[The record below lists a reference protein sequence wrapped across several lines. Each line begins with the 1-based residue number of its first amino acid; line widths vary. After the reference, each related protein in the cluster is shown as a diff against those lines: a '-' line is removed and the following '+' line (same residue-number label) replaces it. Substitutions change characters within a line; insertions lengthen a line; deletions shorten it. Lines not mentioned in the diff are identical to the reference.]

1 MICTINWPIAP
12 QRYPLGVGALSGIRI
27 LDFTRVVSGPYCT
40 QLLSDLGAEVVK
52 IERPGSGDDAR
63 AFGPPFVKGESVY
76 FLSLNRGKK
85 SVVIDLSTDP
95 GRRAARQLALE
106 FDVVIENFRTGYMA
120 SVGLDY
126 QTLAADHER
135 LIYCSM
141 TAFGETGP
149 YKDRAG
155 YDVMVSALGGTMG
168 ITGMPGSAPVKTGVA
183 LLDVATGVHA
193 ATAICAALYERERS
207 GRGQRIELSLLGVQL
222 ATLINAAS
230 VYLVGGEVMGPQG
243 NAHVAI
249 VPYRAFRAADG
260 YIVVGAAND
269 SMFARLCEVLGASEL
284 ASDRRF
290 ITNADRVAHR
300 EELETAI
307 GERLY
312 RGTVSE
318 WVDRISAAGVAVAP
332 VNSIRD
338 VFSDPQVVASGQ
350 VVPFEHTT
358 LGEIRLV
365 GSPIHMSRTPVS
377 HQGAPPILGEHT
389 EEVLGKQQA

>member
-1 MICTINWPIAP
+1 
-12 QRYPLGVGALSGIRI
+12 VGALTGIRI

-52 IERPGSGDDAR
+52 IERPGTGDDAR
-63 AFGPPFVKGESVY
+63 AFGPPFIKGESVY

-85 SVVIDLSTDP
+85 SVVIDLSTES
-95 GRRAARQLALE
+95 GRETARRLARE
-106 FDVVIENFRTGYMA
+106 FDVVIENFKTGYMA

-126 QTLAADHER
+126 ETLAADNER
-135 LIYCSM
+135 LVYCSM

-155 YDVMVSALGGTMG
+155 YDVMVSALGGMMG
-168 ITGMPGSAPVKTGVA
+168 ITGLPGGPPVKTGVA
-183 LLDVATGVHA
+183 LLDIGTGLHA

-207 GRGQRIELSLLGVQL
+207 GKGQRIELSLLGVQL

-243 NAHVAI
+243 NAHDAI

-260 YIVVGAAND
+260 YIVIGAANNA
-269 SMFARLCEVLGASEL
+269 MFARLCDALGVSEL
-284 ASDRRF
+284 ARDHRF
-290 ITNADRVAHR
+290 TSNAARVAHR
-300 EELETAI
+300 EELEAAI
-307 GERLY
+307 GERLA
-312 RGTVSE
+312 GATVSE
-318 WVDRISAAGVAVAP
+318 WVDRIGAAGVAVAP
-332 VNSIRD
+332 VNSIKE

-358 LGEIRLV
+358 LGQIHLV
-365 GSPIHMSRTPVS
+365 GSPVHMSRTPVS
-377 HQGAPPILGEHT
+377 YQGAPPILGEDT
-389 EEVLGKQQA
+389 EEVLGKQ

>member
-1 MICTINWPIAP
+1 M
-12 QRYPLGVGALSGIRI
+12 

-52 IERPGSGDDAR
+52 IERPGTGDDAR
-63 AFGPPFVKGESVY
+63 AFGPPFIKGESVY

-85 SVVIDLSTDP
+85 SVVIDLAAEA
-95 GRRAARQLALE
+95 GREAARRLAGE

-126 QTLAADHER
+126 ETLAADNER
-135 LIYCSM
+135 LVYCSM

-155 YDVMVSALGGTMG
+155 YDVMVSALGGMMG
-168 ITGMPGSAPVKTGVA
+168 ITGLPGGPPVKTGVA
-183 LLDVATGVHA
+183 LLDIGTGLHA

-207 GRGQRIELSLLGVQL
+207 GKGQRIELSLLGVQL

-230 VYLVGGEVMGPQG
+230 AYLVGGEVMGPQG

-249 VPYRAFRAADG
+249 APYRAFRAADG
-260 YIVVGAAND
+260 YILIGAAND
-269 SMFARLCEVLGASEL
+269 PMFARLCDALGVSEL
-284 ASDRRF
+284 ARDHRF
-290 ITNADRVAHR
+290 TSNAARVAHR
-300 EELETAI
+300 EELEAAI
-307 GERLY
+307 GERLA
-312 RGTVSE
+312 GATVSE
-318 WVDRISAAGVAVAP
+318 WVDRIGAAGVAVAP
-332 VNSIRD
+332 VNSIKE

-358 LGEIRLV
+358 LGQIHLV
-365 GSPIHMSRTPVS
+365 GSPVHMSRTPVS
-377 HQGAPPILGEHT
+377 YQGAPPILGEDT
-389 EEVLGKQQA
+389 EEVLGKQ